1 MKGKVVIVNYGMGN
15 LQSVK
20 KKIDQLYPNVLISS
34 DHQEIADADKL
45 ILPGV
50 GHFHKAMENI
60 HALNLLDIL
69 NEKALIRQ
77 TPILGICLGMQLMGT
92 SSEEGDAKGLN
103 WFDAETL
110 KIKVNDSLRYKIP
123 HMGWN
128 QVQINKQSDL
138 MKGVPE
144 NSEFYFVHAYH
155 VQVNNEADVLT
166 STTYES
172 SFHSSIE
179 RDNIFGV
186 QFHPEK
192 SHDTGLQLINNFIQL

>member
-20 KKIDQLYPNVLISS
+20 KKVEQLYSNVLISS
-34 DHQEIADADKL
+34 DPKEIADASKI

-50 GHFHKAMENI
+50 GHFHNAMENI
-60 HALNLLDIL
+60 RSFNLLDTL
-69 NEKALIRQ
+69 NEKVLTQQ
-77 TPILGICLGMQLMGT
+77 TPTLGICLGMQLMAS
-92 SSEEGDAKGLN
+92 SSEEGNATGLN

-110 KIKVNDSLRYKIP
+110 KMEVNDSLRFKIP

-128 QVQINKQSDL
+128 SASITKQSDL
-138 MKGVPE
+138 MKGIPDD
-144 NSEFYFVHAYH
+144 SEFYFVHAYH
-155 VQVNNEADVLT
+155 VKAKNASDVLT

-172 SFHSSIE
+172 TFHSSIQ

-192 SHDTGLQLINNFIQL
+192 SHDSGLQLINNFIQL